1 MNIYLVLV
9 LLIMPGKDA
18 PQQEL
23 QRQMISASSDS
34 VCQAHANKL
43 ADGQRARNA
52 GFVRTSGARIVG
64 QCVKKGVMP

>member
-9 LLIMPGKDA
+9 LLVMPGKDA

-52 GFVRTSGARIVG
+52 DFIRTSGALIVG
-64 QCVKKGVMP
+64 RCVNKGPLT